1 MRDVP
6 AGPVAYCAPG
16 QEAAATGILEEN
28 GQTVTRIQEHPWIE
42 GVDYVL
48 IVHPEAFRPL
58 SDEMPW
64 MEPPEFGSPEWWRES
79 HLRSLREFAAAGSD
93 AGSERRIQGD
103 GHDRS
108 TGEHSLE
115 DFI

>member
-1 MRDVP
+1 MNDVP
-6 AGPVAYCAPG
+6 EGPVAYCAPG
-16 QEAAATGILEEN
+16 QKAAAADILEEN
-28 GQTVTRIQEHPWIE
+28 GEMVTRIKEHPWLT
-42 GVDYVL
+42 GPAVYV
-48 IVHPEAFRPL
+48 VYPEAFRPL

-93 AGSERRIQGD
+93 AGSERRTQGD